1 MTEHDK
7 HRIEAEWKR
16 LGGGRKGVD
25 ALRRFIEQHRISA
38 TIGVV
43 DGVVV
48 VTLIDARAKGRGF
61 ESFIMPIEGEPSPPS
76 EAKPSPPSQ
85 AKREIDARHQAT
97 QSLIGGIVDS
107 LELRY
112 RADQAG
118 EELRALSGGEAGP
131 VGIFYDLVDLSSRTL
146 RELLH
151 LNARANR
158 RLLTALQS
166 LGPAASS
173 LGVVRAGDGAVLR
186 LAVGTS
192 ATLTLENK
200 LTAELMVT
208 IPDQIAVCRHDGTG
222 SICVALTVSPPKVVL
237 PRGARCDVEIKLAA
251 AVAPAEHDLVGEL
264 VLGGSDS
271 SAIVVAVVISGEP
284 RGLA

>member
-48 VTLIDARAKGRGF
+48 VTLIDARAKDRGF
-61 ESFIMPIEGEPSPPS
+61 ESFIMPIEGE
-76 EAKPSPPSQ
+76 PSPPSQ

-97 QSLIGGIVDS
+97 QSLIEGIVDS

-118 EELRALSGGEAGP
+118 EELRALSGCEPGP

-186 LAVGTS
+186 LAVGSS

-208 IPDQIAVCRHDGTG
+208 IPDQLAVCRPDGTG
-222 SICVALTVSPPKVVL
+222 SICVALTVTPPKVVL

-264 VLGGSDS
+264 VLGGSES

-284 RGLA
+284 RGQA